1 SSAERVEEAVA
12 TGART
17 IATGCT
23 FCQTMLG
30 DGLAAARSAG
40 QAPADA
46 EVADVS
52 VLLLAAQPGSGKG
65 GERPGV
71 ERPGPGGAR
80 GDRPGG
86 ETAGGE
92 GPGTAPRRPAQASG
106 PAWGP
111 GRRASVQDP
120 GANSTRTAGCFRPS
134 GTPGLCDGPVC
145 PTALSVRPPPDP
157 GGHRARSVC
166 DGRSAGAPAAP
177 P

>member
-1 SSAERVEEAVA
+1 
-12 TGART
+12 
-17 IATGCT
+17 
-23 FCQTMLG
+23 MLS

-52 VLLLAAQPGSGKG
+52 ILLLAAQPGSGKG

-92 GPGTAPRRPAQASG
+92 GPGTAPRRPAQASRVG
-106 PAWGP
+106 VGTRSPGIGSGP
-111 GRRASVQDP
+111 GRELHP
-120 GANSTRTAGCFRPS
+120 YG
-134 GTPGLCDGPVC
+134 GL
-145 PTALSVRPPPDP
+145 LSSERYP
-157 GGHRARSVC
+157 
-166 DGRSAGAPAAP
+166 
-177 P
+177 